1 MSTAYP
7 WEREGVKLKPDA
19 RVVEALAMRT
29 DPAETE
35 PDYRYTLA
43 NERTFLAY
51 IRTALG
57 LDAAGLG
64 AAQFLP
70 SSVAYLRLGIAVLL
84 VVLGISVASLSYRR
98 WTTNEHAMR
107 RGMPLPPLHLPLLLG
122 VGIVVISVGALVM
135 VVTNR

>member
-1 MSTAYP
+1 MPAQFEP
-7 WEREGVKLKPDA
+7 PQGGLQ
-19 RVVEALAMRT
+19 
-29 DPAETE
+29 PAETE

-70 SSVAYLRLGIAVLL
+70 QSTARLRLGIAVLL
-84 VVLGISVASLSYRR
+84 VVLGIGVAMLSYRR
-98 WTTNEHAMR
+98 WSTAEQAMR
-107 RGMPLPPLHLPLLLG
+107 RGMPLPRVQLPLLLG
-122 VGIVVISVGALVM
+122 S
-135 VVTNR
+135 

>member
-1 MSTAYP
+1 M
-7 WEREGVKLKPDA
+7 KPSQVA
-19 RVVEALAMRT
+19 PE
-29 DPAETE
+29 PAERE

-70 SSVAYLRLGIAVLL
+70 ASAAHLRLGIAVLL
-84 VVLGISVASLSYRR
+84 VTLGIVVAMLSYRR
-98 WTTNEHAMR
+98 WATTEQAMR
-107 RGMPLPPLHLPLLLG
+107 REMPLPRVHLPLLLG
-122 VGIVVISVGALVM
+122 VGLVVISIGALV
-135 VVTNR
+135 VVLSNR

>member
-1 MSTAYP
+1 
-7 WEREGVKLKPDA
+7 VKS
-19 RVVEALAMRT
+19 RTLADSLPTCPRSSNLSGGLE
-29 DPAETE
+29 PAETE

-70 SSVAYLRLGIAVLL
+70 PSAAYLRSGIAVLL
-84 VVLGISVASLSYRR
+84 VILGIAVAMLSYRR
-98 WTTNEHAMR
+98 WSTAEKAMR
-107 RGMPLPPLHLPLLLG
+107 RGRPLPPVHIALLLG
-122 VGIVVISVGALVM
+122 IGIVAVSIGALV
-135 VVTNR
+135 VVVANR

>member
-1 MSTAYP
+1 MPAQFEP
-7 WEREGVKLKPDA
+7 PQGGLE
-19 RVVEALAMRT
+19 
-29 DPAETE
+29 PAETE

-70 SSVAYLRLGIAVLL
+70 SSAAHLRLGIAVLL
-84 VVLGISVASLSYRR
+84 VWLQWRLASWPTLG
-98 WTTNEHAMR
+98 
-107 RGMPLPPLHLPLLLG
+107 
-122 VGIVVISVGALVM
+122 
-135 VVTNR
+135 

>member
-1 MSTAYP
+1 VAS
-7 WEREGVKLKPDA
+7 GVQPEETGTEP
-19 RVVEALAMRT
+19 V
-29 DPAETE
+29 ETE

-70 SSVAYLRLGIAVLL
+70 SSAAHLRLGIAVLL
-84 VVLGISVASLSYRR
+84 VVLGIGLSMLSYRR
-98 WTTNEHAMR
+98 WAANEQAMR
-107 RGMPLPPLHLPLLLG
+107 RGVPLPRVHLPLLLA
-122 VGIVVISVGALVM
+122 VGLVAISAGALV
-135 VVTNR
+135 VVLTNR

>member
-1 MSTAYP
+1 MPEQFQSHPAGAEP
-7 WEREGVKLKPDA
+7 
-19 RVVEALAMRT
+19 VEK
-29 DPAETE
+29 E

-70 SSVAYLRLGIAVLL
+70 QSTARLRLGIAVLL
-84 VVLGISVASLSYRR
+84 VVLGIGVAMLSYRR
-98 WTTNEHAMR
+98 WSTAEQAMR
-107 RGMPLPPLHLPLLLG
+107 RGMPLPRVQLPLLLG
-122 VGIVVISVGALVM
+122 VGLVAVSIGALV
-135 VVTNR
+135 VVLANR